1 MDDQSILDLMLACA
15 GSIGVVIIAHRKFV
29 VDRLTTDTLEQVQ
42 GILQGA
48 RQRTLLV
55 IAKDEEQH

>member
-1 MDDQSILDLMLACA
+1 MLACA